1 MQAKIEVNAP
11 KVVRSKVKVS
21 NIILYASLV
30 LVAVSSLFPL
40 VWLVDFSLC
49 KSGDLFGANILKWP
63 SPPQFQNYKTA
74 WVDGKIPQFLF
85 NSVMVNVVTV
95 VITVTLSLMMGYALI
110 RMDWKLRKAALTFIL
125 LGLMIPIHAT
135 LLPNYVTFNKV
146 GIQDSYLALIIPY
159 VAFALPMGVF
169 LMTGFLESIPR
180 AIEEAAVI
188 DGCGIFRII
197 FTIIFPITKPAIVTI
212 TIMTF
217 ISTWNEFIMA
227 ATYLS
232 SNKFRT
238 LPFAVYNFAGQYA
251 SNYSVQFAVMT
262 LVALPSIVIY
272 ILLNEHITKG
282 VMVGAVKG

>member
-1 MQAKIEVNAP
+1 MQAKIEINTP
-11 KVVRSKVKVS
+11 KVIKPKVKVS
-21 NIILYASLV
+21 KIILYASLV

-63 SPPQFQNYKTA
+63 SSPQFQNYKTA

-85 NSVMVNVVTV
+85 NSIIVNVVTV

-110 RMDWKLRKAALTFIL
+110 RMNWKLRKAALTFIL